1 MTPAAPKKP
10 DGPLVTSRGRMEFKL
25 LGPLE
30 VGDGSTPIA
39 IAGRKQ
45 RALLARLLLDANR
58 TVAADRLVDDLWG
71 DAVPESA
78 QKMVQIYV
86 SQLRKVLP
94 DGLLQTRPPGYAV
107 KIEPASIDL
116 VRFEQLRH
124 EGEAAHAAGN
134 AELAV
139 RRFDEAL
146 SLWRGDALAEFQEPF
161 ARAEGSRLDEL
172 HLACLEARIAA
183 DLDRG
188 RHAELVA
195 ELEPLITRHPLR
207 EGLRAQQLLAL
218 YRSGRQSDALA
229 AYRGFRDLLD
239 DELGIEPSPRLKEL
253 ERRILR
259 QDPTLDYHAP
269 VRVSAAPSVRYV
281 RNGDV
286 SIAYQAVG
294 EGDLDLVLVHGWVSS
309 FQPGWEW
316 PALAQ
321 FYERLAGIGRLIMF
335 DKRGVGLSDRVADV
349 SSLEARMD
357 DLRAVMDAVEAERA
371 LLLGISEGGPM
382 AALFAATYPQRTAG
396 LVLMGAYARR
406 LWAPDYTIGR
416 RPEAI
421 WSSNVPPEDWGL
433 PAARRFVDER
443 APSRSGDEEAYQWY
457 ASYLVRGASPG
468 AVAQLARMNAE
479 LDVRHVLPSIHLP
492 TLVLYRER
500 EYLHADARYMGE
512 RIPAAQIVEL
522 PGADHLPWEGEQ
534 AEVLDEIERFAG
546 ELESRREPERVLA
559 TVLVVEADGT
569 QEACDLVR
577 TDVSRFRGSEL
588 ALTDDTLIATF
599 DGPARAIRCGSAL
612 MELARAHGRTARAGL
627 HTGESELG
635 GTLEAIP
642 VSVAA
647 ALKEQAEPGEILV
660 SSTVRDLVAG
670 SGLAFTEHEREPLL
684 VEGVPGAWH
693 VHAVVP

>member
-1 MTPAAPKKP
+1 
-10 DGPLVTSRGRMEFKL
+10 MEFKL

-30 VGDGSTPIA
+30 VGDGRAPIA

-71 DAVPESA
+71 ESVPESA

-107 KIEPASIDL
+107 EVEPASIDL
-116 VRFEQLRH
+116 VRFEQLRR

-134 AELAV
+134 AELAA

-161 ARAEGSRLDEL
+161 ARTEASRLEEL

-195 ELEPLITRHPLR
+195 ELEPLLARHPLR

-229 AYRGFRDLLD
+229 AYRRFHELLA
-239 DELGIEPSPRLKEL
+239 DELGLEPSPRLKEL

-259 QDPTLDYHAP
+259 HDPTLDYEP
-269 VRVSAAPSVRYV
+269 VRAAAAPGVRYV
-281 RNGDV
+281 RNGEV
-286 SIAYQAVG
+286 SIAYQTIG
-294 EGDLDLVLVHGWVSS
+294 EGELDLVLVHGWVSS
-309 FQPGWEW
+309 FQPGWER
-316 PALAQ
+316 PSLAH
-321 FYERLAGIGRLIMF
+321 FYERLAGMGRLIMF
-335 DKRGVGLSDRVADV
+335 DKRGVGLSDRVANV
-349 SSLEARMD
+349 VSLEERMD
-357 DLRAVMDAVEAERA
+357 DVRAVMDAVGSERA
-371 LLLGISEGGPM
+371 LVIGISEGGPM
-382 AALFAATYPQRTAG
+382 AALFAATYPRRTAG

-416 RPEAI
+416 RPEEI

-443 APSRSGDEEAYQWY
+443 APSLAGDEDAYQWY

-479 LDVRHVLPSIHLP
+479 IDVRHVLPSIHVP

-500 EYLHADARYMGE
+500 EYLREDARYMGE
-512 RIPAAQIVEL
+512 RIPAARVVEL

-534 AEVLDEIERFAG
+534 DAVLDEVERFVG
-546 ELESRREPERVLA
+546 DLDSTPEPERVLA

-577 TDVSRFRGSEL
+577 ADVARFRGSEL
-588 ALTDDTLIATF
+588 ALTEDTLIATF

-612 MELARAHGRTARAGL
+612 MELARAHGRAARAGL

-635 GTLEAIP
+635 GAALTAIP

-647 ALKEQAEPGEILV
+647 ALKERAEPGEILV

-670 SGLAFTEHEREPLL
+670 SGLAFTEHERAPLH

-693 VHAVVP
+693 VHAVVA

>member
-1 MTPAAPKKP
+1 
-10 DGPLVTSRGRMEFKL
+10 MEFKL

-30 VGDGSTPIA
+30 VGDGSTPIT

-71 DAVPESA
+71 ESVPHSA

-94 DGLLQTRPPGYAV
+94 GGLLQTRPPGYAV
-107 KIEPASIDL
+107 EVEPGSIDL
-116 VRFEQLRH
+116 VRFEQLRR

-134 AELAV
+134 ADLAA

-146 SLWRGDALAEFQEPF
+146 ALWRGDALAEFQEPF
-161 ARAEGSRLDEL
+161 AEAEASRLAEL
-172 HLACLEARIAA
+172 HLACIEARIAA

-195 ELEPLITRHPLR
+195 ELEPLLARYPLR
-207 EGLRAQQLLAL
+207 EGLRAQQLIAL
-218 YRSGRQSDALA
+218 YRSGRQSEALA
-229 AYRGFRDLLD
+229 AYRTFRDLLA
-239 DELGIEPSPRLKEL
+239 DELGLEPSPRLADL

-259 QDPTLDYHAP
+259 HDRTLDHQP
-269 VRVSAAPSVRYV
+269 VRAAAAPGVRYV

-286 SIAYQAVG
+286 SVAYQTVG
-294 EGDLDLVLVHGWVSS
+294 DGELDLVLVHGWVSS

-316 PALAQ
+316 PALGR

-335 DKRGVGLSDRVADV
+335 DKRGVGLSDRVANV
-349 SSLEARMD
+349 VSLEERMD
-357 DLRAVMDAVEAERA
+357 DVRAVMDAVGSERA
-371 LLLGISEGGPM
+371 VVLGISEGGPM
-382 AALFAATYPQRTAG
+382 AALFAATYPRRTAG

-416 RPEAI
+416 RAEAI
-421 WSSNVPPEDWGL
+421 WSSNVLPEDWGL

-443 APSRSGDEEAYQWY
+443 APSLAGDEDAYQWY

-479 LDVRHVLPSIHLP
+479 IDVRHVLPSIHVP

-512 RIPAAQIVEL
+512 RIPTARIVEL
-522 PGADHLPWEGEQ
+522 SGADHLPWEGEQ
-534 AEVLDEIERFAG
+534 SEVLGEIERFAG
-546 ELESRREPERVLA
+546 HLDARPEPERVLV

-569 QEACDLVR
+569 QDACDLVR
-577 TDVSRFRGSEL
+577 ADVARFRGSEL
-588 ALTDDTLIATF
+588 ALTDNTLIASF
-599 DGPARAIRCGSAL
+599 DGPARAIRCGTAL
-612 MELARAHGRTARAGL
+612 MERARTHGRAARAGL

-635 GTLEAIP
+635 ADALEAIP
-642 VSVAA
+642 VAIAA
-647 ALKEQAEPGEILV
+647 ALKQQAEPGEILV

-670 SGLAFTEHEREPLL
+670 SGLAFSEHEREPLR
-684 VEGVPGAWH
+684 VAGVPGSWR
-693 VHAVVP
+693 VHAVVA

>member
-1 MTPAAPKKP
+1 
-10 DGPLVTSRGRMEFKL
+10 MEFKL

-71 DAVPESA
+71 ESVPDSA

-94 DGLLQTRPPGYAV
+94 GGLLQTRPPGYAV
-107 KIEPASIDL
+107 EVEPASIDL
-116 VRFEQLRH
+116 VRFEQLRR

-134 AELAV
+134 AELAT

-161 ARAEGSRLDEL
+161 AQAETSRLGEL
-172 HLACLEARIAA
+172 RLACMEARIAA

-188 RHAELVA
+188 RHGELVA
-195 ELEPLITRHPLR
+195 ELEPLLTRHPLR

-218 YRSGRQSDALA
+218 YRSGRQSYALA
-229 AYRGFRDLLD
+229 AYRRFRDLLAD
-239 DELGIEPSPRLKEL
+239 DLGLEPSPRLKEL

-259 QDPTLDYHAP
+259 HDRTLDYEP
-269 VRVSAAPSVRYV
+269 VRASAAPGARYV
-281 RNGDV
+281 KNGDV
-286 SIAYQAVG
+286 SIAYQTAGDG
-294 EGDLDLVLVHGWVSS
+294 ELDLVLVHGWVSS

-316 PALAQ
+316 PALAR
-321 FYERLAGIGRLIMF
+321 FYERLTGIGRLIMF
-335 DKRGVGLSDRVADV
+335 DKRGVGLSDRVANV
-349 SSLEARMD
+349 VSLEERMD
-357 DLRAVMDAVEAERA
+357 DVRAVMDAVGSERA

-382 AALFAATYPQRTAG
+382 AALFAATYPRRTAG

-443 APSRSGDEEAYQWY
+443 APSLAGDEDAYQWY

-479 LDVRHVLPSIHLP
+479 IDVRHVLPSIHVP

-500 EYLHADARYMGE
+500 EYLREAARYMGE
-512 RIPAAQIVEL
+512 RIPAARIVEL

-534 AEVLDEIERFAG
+534 GQVLDEIERFAAG
-546 ELESRREPERVLA
+546 LDSTPEPERVLA
-559 TVLVVEADGT
+559 TVLIVEADGT

-577 TDVSRFRGSEL
+577 ADVARFRGSEL

-599 DGPARAIRCGSAL
+599 DGPARAIRCASAL
-612 MELARAHGRTARAGL
+612 MERARAHGRAARAGL

-635 GTLEAIP
+635 GDALDAIP
-642 VSVAA
+642 VSVAT

-670 SGLAFTEHEREPLL
+670 SGLAFNEHEREPVC

-693 VHAVVP
+693 VHAVVA

>member
-1 MTPAAPKKP
+1 
-10 DGPLVTSRGRMEFKL
+10 MEFKL

-30 VGDGSTPIA
+30 VGGGSAPVA

-71 DAVPESA
+71 ESVPESA

-107 KIEPASIDL
+107 VVEPAGIDL
-116 VRFEQLRH
+116 VRFEQLRR

-134 AELAV
+134 AELAA

-161 ARAEGSRLDEL
+161 ARAEASRLGEL
-172 HLACLEARIAA
+172 RLACLEAR
-183 DLDRG
+183 
-188 RHAELVA
+188 LVA
-195 ELEPLITRHPLR
+195 ELEPLLVRHPLR

-229 AYRGFRDLLD
+229 AYRRFRDLLA
-239 DELGIEPSPRLKEL
+239 DELGLEPSPRLKEL

-259 QDPTLDYHAP
+259 HDRTLDYEP
-269 VRVSAAPSVRYV
+269 VRAAAAPGVRYV

-286 SIAYQAVG
+286 SIAYQTIGDG
-294 EGDLDLVLVHGWVSS
+294 ELDLVLVHGWVSS

-316 PALAQ
+316 PALAR
-321 FYERLAGIGRLIMF
+321 FYERLTGMGRLIMF
-335 DKRGVGLSDRVADV
+335 DKRGVGLSDRVANV
-349 SSLEARMD
+349 VSLEERMD
-357 DLRAVMDAVEAERA
+357 DVRAVMDAVGSERA
-371 LLLGISEGGPM
+371 LILGVSEGGPM
-382 AALFAATYPQRTAG
+382 AALFAATYPRRTAG
-396 LVLMGAYARR
+396 LILMGGYARR

-416 RPEAI
+416 RPEDI
-421 WSSNVPPEDWGL
+421 WSSKVPPEDWGL

-443 APSRSGDEEAYQWY
+443 APSLAGNEDAYQWY

-468 AVAQLARMNAE
+468 AVAQLARMNE
-479 LDVRHVLPSIHLP
+479 EIDVRHVLPSIHVP

-500 EYLHADARYMGE
+500 EYLREDARYMGE
-512 RIPAAQIVEL
+512 RIPAARMVEL
-522 PGADHLPWEGEQ
+522 SGADHLPWEGPQ
-534 AEVLDEIERFAG
+534 DEVLDEIGRFAG
-546 ELESRREPERVLA
+546 DLDTTPEPERVLA

-577 TDVSRFRGSEL
+577 TDVARFRGSEL
-588 ALTDDTLIATF
+588 ALTDDTLVATF

-612 MELARAHGRTARAGL
+612 MDLARAHGRAARAGL

-635 GTLEAIP
+635 GDALDAIP
-642 VSVAA
+642 VSVAT

-670 SGLAFTEHEREPLL
+670 SGLAFSEREREPLR
-684 VEGVPGAWH
+684 VEGVPGAWQ
-693 VHAVVP
+693 VHAVVG

>member
-1 MTPAAPKKP
+1 
-10 DGPLVTSRGRMEFKL
+10 MEFKL

-30 VGDGSTPIA
+30 VGDGSTPIP

-58 TVAADRLVDDLWG
+58 TVSADRLVDDLWG
-71 DAVPESA
+71 ESVPDSA

-94 DGLLQTRPPGYAV
+94 EGLLQTRPPGYALQV
-107 KIEPASIDL
+107 EPASIDL
-116 VRFEQLRH
+116 VRFEQLRR

-134 AELAV
+134 AELAA
-139 RRFDEAL
+139 RRFDQAL

-161 ARAEGSRLDEL
+161 AQAEASRLGEL
-172 HLACLEARIAA
+172 HLACLEARIGA

-188 RHAELVA
+188 RHGELVA
-195 ELEPLITRHPLR
+195 ELEPLLTRHPLR

-218 YRSGRQSDALA
+218 YRSGRQPDALA
-229 AYRGFRDLLD
+229 AYRSFRDLLA
-239 DELGIEPSPRLKEL
+239 DELGLEPSQRLKEL

-259 QDPTLDYHAP
+259 QDEELDYRP
-269 VRVSAAPSVRYV
+269 VRAAPSTTGAPAVRYV

-286 SIAYQAVG
+286 SVAYQTVG
-294 EGDLDLVLVHGWVSS
+294 GGELDLVLVHGWVSS

-316 PALAQ
+316 PALAR
-321 FYERLAGIGRLIMF
+321 FYERLAAVGRLIMF
-335 DKRGVGLSDRVADV
+335 DKRGVGLSDRVANV
-349 SSLEARMD
+349 ASLEERMD
-357 DLRAVMDAVEAERA
+357 DVRAVMDAVGSERA
-371 LLLGISEGGPM
+371 LVLGISEGGPM
-382 AALFAATYPQRTAG
+382 AALFAATHPGRTAG

-406 LWAPDYTIGR
+406 LWSPDYAIGR
-416 RPEAI
+416 RPDAI

-443 APSRSGDEEAYQWY
+443 APSLAGDQNAYEWY

-468 AVAQLARMNAE
+468 SVAQLARMNAE
-479 LDVRHVLPSIHLP
+479 IDVRHVLPSIHVP

-500 EYLHADARYMGE
+500 EYLREHARYMGE
-512 RIPAAQIVEL
+512 RIPAARIVEL
-522 PGADHLPWEGEQ
+522 AGSDHLPWEGEQ
-534 AEVLDEIERFAG
+534 DEVLHEIELFAG
-546 ELESRREPERVLA
+546 TLDSTREPERVLA

-577 TDVSRFRGSEL
+577 ADVARFRGNEL

-612 MELARAHGRTARAGL
+612 MELARAHGRVARAGL

-635 GTLEAIP
+635 GDALDAIP

-670 SGLAFTEHEREPLL
+670 SGLAFTEHERERLH
-684 VEGVPGAWH
+684 VEGVPGAWN
-693 VHAVVP
+693 VHAVVG

>member
-1 MTPAAPKKP
+1 
-10 DGPLVTSRGRMEFKL
+10 MEFKL

-30 VGDGSTPIA
+30 VGDGSAPVA

-71 DAVPESA
+71 ESVPDSA

-107 KIEPASIDL
+107 EVEPASIDL
-116 VRFEQLRH
+116 VRFEQLRR

-134 AELAV
+134 AELAA

-146 SLWRGDALAEFQEPF
+146 SLWRGDALAEFPEPF
-161 ARAEGSRLDEL
+161 ARSEAARLDEL
-172 HLACLEARIAA
+172 RLACVEARIAA

-195 ELEPLITRHPLR
+195 ELEPLLTRHPLR
-207 EGLRAQQLLAL
+207 EGLWAQQLLAL
-218 YRSGRQSDALA
+218 YRAGRQSEALA
-229 AYRGFRDLLD
+229 AYRRFRDLLA
-239 DELGIEPSPRLKEL
+239 DELGLEPSPRLKEL
-253 ERRILR
+253 ERRILGH
-259 QDPTLDYHAP
+259 DPTLDYRP
-269 VRVSAAPSVRYV
+269 VRASATRGVRYV

-286 SIAYQAVG
+286 SIAYQTIGHG
-294 EGDLDLVLVHGWVSS
+294 ELDLVLVHGWVSS

-316 PALAQ
+316 PALAR
-321 FYERLAGIGRLIMF
+321 FYERLSSMGRLIMF
-335 DKRGVGLSDRVADV
+335 DKRGVGLSDRVANV
-349 SSLEARMD
+349 ASLEERMD
-357 DLRAVMDAVEAERA
+357 DVRAVMDAVSSERA
-371 LLLGISEGGPM
+371 LLLGVSEGGPM
-382 AALFAATYPQRTAG
+382 AALFAATHPGRTAG

-416 RPEAI
+416 RTEDI
-421 WSSNVPPEDWGL
+421 WSSNVAPEDWGL

-443 APSRSGDEEAYQWY
+443 APTLAGDEDAYQWY

-468 AVAQLARMNAE
+468 AVAQLSRMNAE
-479 LDVRHVLPSIHLP
+479 IDVRHVLPSIHVP

-500 EYLHADARYMGE
+500 EYLHEAARYMGE
-512 RIPAAQIVEL
+512 RIPAARIVEL

-534 AEVLDEIERFAG
+534 DKVLDEIERFAV
-546 ELESRREPERVLA
+546 ELDSAREPERVLA

-569 QEACDLVR
+569 EEACDLVR
-577 TDVSRFRGSEL
+577 ADVARFRGNEL
-588 ALTDDTLIATF
+588 ALTEDTLIATF
-599 DGPARAIRCGSAL
+599 DGPARAIRCGSSL
-612 MELARAHGRTARAGL
+612 MERARAHGRIARAGL

-635 GTLEAIP
+635 GDALEAVP

-670 SGLAFTEHEREPLL
+670 SGLAFSEHEREPLR

-693 VHAVVP
+693 VHAVVA

>member
-1 MTPAAPKKP
+1 
-10 DGPLVTSRGRMEFKL
+10 MEFKL

-30 VGDGSTPIA
+30 VGDGSTAIA

-71 DAVPESA
+71 ESVPDSA

-94 DGLLQTRPPGYAV
+94 DGVLQTRPPGYAV
-107 KIEPASIDL
+107 EVEPASIDL
-116 VRFEQLRH
+116 VRFEQLRR

-134 AELAV
+134 AELAA

-146 SLWRGDALAEFQEPF
+146 ALWRGDALAEFQEPF
-161 ARAEGSRLDEL
+161 AEAEASRLAEL
-172 HLACLEARIAA
+172 HLACTEARIAA
-183 DLDRG
+183 DLDLG

-195 ELEPLITRHPLR
+195 ELEPLLTRHPLR

-229 AYRGFRDLLD
+229 AYRRFRDLLA
-239 DELGIEPSPRLKEL
+239 DELGLEPSPRLKEL

-259 QDPTLDYHAP
+259 HDATLDYQP
-269 VRVSAAPSVRYV
+269 VVRTAAAPGVRYV
-281 RNGDV
+281 RNGEV
-286 SIAYQAVG
+286 SIAYQTI
-294 EGDLDLVLVHGWVSS
+294 GDGPLDLVLVHGWVSS
-309 FQPGWEW
+309 FQPGWER
-316 PALAQ
+316 PSLAR
-321 FYERLAGIGRLIMF
+321 FYRRLAHMGRLIMF
-335 DKRGVGLSDRVADV
+335 DKRGVGLSDRVANV
-349 SSLEARMD
+349 VSLEERMD
-357 DLRAVMDAVEAERA
+357 DVRAVMDAVGSERA
-371 LLLGISEGGPM
+371 LVLGISEGGPM
-382 AALFAATYPQRTAG
+382 AALFAATYPGRTQG

-416 RPEAI
+416 RAEEI
-421 WSSNVPPEDWGL
+421 WSSNVAPEDWGL

-443 APSRSGDEEAYQWY
+443 APSLVGDEDAYQWY

-479 LDVRHVLPSIHLP
+479 IDVRHVLPSIHVP

-500 EYLHADARYMGE
+500 EYLHEDARYMGE
-512 RIPAAQIVEL
+512 RIPAARIVEL

-534 AEVLDEIERFAG
+534 DEVLDEIERFAG
-546 ELESRREPERVLA
+546 GLDSTPEPERVLA
-559 TVLVVEADGT
+559 TVLIVEADGT

-577 TDVSRFRGSEL
+577 ADVARFRGSEL

-612 MELARAHGRTARAGL
+612 MERARAHGRAARAGL

-635 GTLEAIP
+635 GDALAAIP

-647 ALKEQAEPGEILV
+647 ALKERAEPGEILV

-670 SGLAFTEHEREPLL
+670 SGLAFSEHERAPLH
-684 VEGVPGAWH
+684 VEGVPGTWH
-693 VHAVVP
+693 VHAVVA

>member
-1 MTPAAPKKP
+1 
-10 DGPLVTSRGRMEFKL
+10 MEFKL

-30 VGDGSTPIA
+30 VGDGSTTIA

-71 DAVPESA
+71 ESVPDSA

-94 DGLLQTRPPGYAV
+94 GGLLQTRPPGYAV
-107 KIEPASIDL
+107 EVEPASIDL
-116 VRFEQLRH
+116 VRFEQLRR

-134 AELAV
+134 ADLAA

-161 ARAEGSRLDEL
+161 AQAEASRLDEL
-172 HLACLEARIAA
+172 HLACIEARIAA

-195 ELEPLITRHPLR
+195 ELEPLLTRHPLR

-229 AYRGFRDLLD
+229 AYRRFRDLLA
-239 DELGIEPSPRLKEL
+239 DELGLEPSPRLKEL

-259 QDPTLDYHAP
+259 HDRTLDYQP
-269 VRVSAAPSVRYV
+269 VRAPAAGPGVRYV

-286 SIAYQAVG
+286 SIAYQTTGDG
-294 EGDLDLVLVHGWVSS
+294 ELDLVLVHGWVSS
-309 FQPGWEW
+309 FQPGWER
-316 PALAQ
+316 PALAR
-321 FYERLAGIGRLIMF
+321 FYERLQGMGRLIMF

-349 SSLEARMD
+349 VSLEERMD
-357 DLRAVMDAVEAERA
+357 DVRAVMDAVASERA

-382 AALFAATYPQRTAG
+382 AALFAATYPRRTAG

-406 LWAPDYTIGR
+406 LWASDYTIGR
-416 RPEAI
+416 RPEDI

-433 PAARRFVDER
+433 AAARRFVDER
-443 APSRSGDEEAYQWY
+443 APSLAGDEEAYEWY

-479 LDVRHVLPSIHLP
+479 IDVRHVLPSIHVP

-500 EYLHADARYMGE
+500 EYLREDARYMGE
-512 RIPAAQIVEL
+512 RIPAARIVEL

-534 AEVLDEIERFAG
+534 GELLDEIERFAAG
-546 ELESRREPERVLA
+546 LDSTPEPERVLA

-577 TDVSRFRGSEL
+577 ADVARFRGSEL

-612 MELARAHGRTARAGL
+612 MERARAHGRAARAGL

-635 GTLEAIP
+635 RDALDAIP

-660 SSTVRDLVAG
+660 SATVRDLVAG
-670 SGLAFTEHEREPLL
+670 SGLAFNEHEREPLH

-693 VHAVVP
+693 VHALVG

>member
-1 MTPAAPKKP
+1 
-10 DGPLVTSRGRMEFKL
+10 MEFKL

-30 VGDGSTPIA
+30 VGNGSAPVA

-71 DAVPESA
+71 ESVPESA

-94 DGLLQTRPPGYAV
+94 DGILQTRPPGYAV
-107 KIEPASIDL
+107 KVEPASIDL
-116 VRFEQLRH
+116 VRFEQLRR

-134 AELAV
+134 AELAS

-161 ARAEGSRLDEL
+161 AQAEASRLDEL
-172 HLACLEARIAA
+172 HLACIEARIAA

-195 ELEPLITRHPLR
+195 ELEPLLTRHPLR

-229 AYRGFRDLLD
+229 AYRRFRDLLG
-239 DELGIEPSPRLKEL
+239 DELGLEPSPRLKEL

-259 QDPTLDYHAP
+259 QDRGLDHRP
-269 VRVSAAPSVRYV
+269 VGVSAPPAPGVRYV

-286 SIAYQAVG
+286 SIAYQTIGDG
-294 EGDLDLVLVHGWVSS
+294 ELDLVLVHGWVSS

-316 PALAQ
+316 PALAR

-349 SSLEARMD
+349 VSLEERMD
-357 DLRAVMDAVEAERA
+357 DVRAVMDAVGSERA
-371 LLLGISEGGPM
+371 LVLGVSEGGPM
-382 AALFAATYPQRTAG
+382 AALFAATYPGRTAG

-416 RPEAI
+416 RPEEI
-421 WSSNVPPEDWGL
+421 WSSNVAPEDWGL

-443 APSRSGDEEAYQWY
+443 APSLAGDEAAYQWY

-479 LDVRHVLPSIHLP
+479 IDVRHVLPSIHVP

-500 EYLHADARYMGE
+500 EYLREAARYMGE
-512 RIPAAQIVEL
+512 RIPAARIVEL
-522 PGADHLPWEGEQ
+522 PGADHLPWEGEH
-534 AEVLDEIERFAG
+534 AGVLDEIERFAG
-546 ELESRREPERVLA
+546 ELDTVREPERVLA

-577 TDVSRFRGSEL
+577 LDVARFRGSEL
-588 ALTDDTLIATF
+588 ALTDDTLIASF

-612 MELARAHGRTARAGL
+612 MERARAHGRAARAGL

-635 GTLEAIP
+635 GGALDAIP

-670 SGLAFTEHEREPLL
+670 SGLAFTEHEREPLH

-693 VHAVVP
+693 VHAVVA

>member
-1 MTPAAPKKP
+1 MQ
-10 DGPLVTSRGRMEFKL
+10 FKL

-30 VGDGSTPIA
+30 VGDGSTTIA
-39 IAGRKQ
+39 IPGRKQ

-71 DAVPESA
+71 ESVPESA

-86 SQLRKVLP
+86 SQLRKILP

-107 KIEPASIDL
+107 EVEPASIDL
-116 VRFEQLRH
+116 VRFEQLRR

-134 AELAV
+134 AELAA
-139 RRFDEAL
+139 RRFDDAL

-161 ARAEGSRLDEL
+161 AQAEASRLDEL
-172 HLACLEARIAA
+172 RLACVEARIAA

-195 ELEPLITRHPLR
+195 ELEPLLTRYPLR

-229 AYRGFRDLLD
+229 AYRSFRDLLA
-239 DELGIEPSPRLKEL
+239 DEVGLDPSPRLKEL

-259 QDPTLDYHAP
+259 QDQTLDYRP
-269 VRVSAAPSVRYV
+269 VRAAAAPGVEYV

-286 SIAYQAVG
+286 SIAYQAIGDG
-294 EGDLDLVLVHGWVSS
+294 ELDLVLVHGWVSS
-309 FQPGWEW
+309 FQPGWER
-316 PALAQ
+316 PALAR
-321 FYERLAGIGRLIMF
+321 FYERLAKMGRLIMF
-335 DKRGVGLSDRVADV
+335 DKRGVGLSDRVANV
-349 SSLEARMD
+349 VSLEERMD
-357 DLRAVMDAVEAERA
+357 DVRAVMDAVGSERA
-371 LLLGISEGGPM
+371 LILGISEGGPM
-382 AALFAATYPQRTAG
+382 AALFAATYPRRTAG
-396 LVLMGAYARR
+396 LVLMGSYARR

-416 RPEAI
+416 RAEDI
-421 WSSNVPPEDWGL
+421 WSSNVAPEDWGL

-443 APSRSGDEEAYQWY
+443 APSLSGDEDAYEWY

-479 LDVRHVLPSIHLP
+479 IDVRHVLPSIHVP
-492 TLVLYRER
+492 TLMLYRER
-500 EYLHADARYMGE
+500 EYLREAARYMGE
-512 RIPAAQIVEL
+512 RIPAARIVEL
-522 PGADHLPWEGEQ
+522 PGADHLPWEGKQ
-534 AEVLDEIERFAG
+534 DDVLDEIERFAADLDSTPG
-546 ELESRREPERVLA
+546 LERVLA

-569 QEACDLVR
+569 QEACDFVR
-577 TDVSRFRGSEL
+577 ADVARFRGSEL

-612 MELARAHGRTARAGL
+612 MERARAHGRSARAGL

-635 GTLEAIP
+635 GDALEAIP
-642 VSVAA
+642 VSIAA
-647 ALKEQAEPGEILV
+647 ALKDHAEPGEILV

-670 SGLAFTEHEREPLL
+670 SGLGFSERERQPLH
-684 VEGVPGAWH
+684 VEGVPGVWR
-693 VHAVVP
+693 VHAVAA

>member
-1 MTPAAPKKP
+1 
-10 DGPLVTSRGRMEFKL
+10 MEFKL

-58 TVAADRLVDDLWG
+58 TVATDRLVDDLWG
-71 DAVPESA
+71 ESVPDSA

-86 SQLRKVLP
+86 SQLRKILP

-107 KIEPASIDL
+107 AVEPASIDL
-116 VRFEQLRH
+116 VRFEQLRR

-134 AELAV
+134 AELAA

-161 ARAEGSRLDEL
+161 AQAEASRLDEL
-172 HLACLEARIAA
+172 HLACIEARIAA

-195 ELEPLITRHPLR
+195 ELEPLLTRHPLR

-229 AYRGFRDLLD
+229 AYRRFRDLLAA
-239 DELGIEPSPRLKEL
+239 ELGLEPSPRLKEL

-259 QDPTLDYHAP
+259 QDRTLDYQP
-269 VRVSAAPSVRYV
+269 VRASAAPGVRYV

-286 SIAYQAVG
+286 SIAYQTIGDG
-294 EGDLDLVLVHGWVSS
+294 ELDLVLVHGWVSS

-316 PALAQ
+316 PALAR
-321 FYERLAGIGRLIMF
+321 FYERLAGMGRLIMF
-335 DKRGVGLSDRVADV
+335 DKRGVGLSDRVSDV
-349 SSLEARMD
+349 VSLEERMD
-357 DLRAVMDAVEAERA
+357 DVRAVMDAVGSERA

-382 AALFAATYPQRTAG
+382 AALFAATYPRRTAG

-406 LWAPDYTIGR
+406 LWAPDYTLGR
-416 RPEAI
+416 RPEDI
-421 WSSNVPPEDWGL
+421 WSSNVPAEDWGL

-443 APSRSGDEEAYQWY
+443 APSLAGDEDAYQWY

-479 LDVRHVLPSIHLP
+479 IDVRHVLPSIHVP

-500 EYLHADARYMGE
+500 EYLREDARYMGE
-512 RIPAAQIVEL
+512 RIPAVRIVEL

-534 AEVLDEIERFAG
+534 DEVLDEIERFAG
-546 ELESRREPERVLA
+546 DLDSTPEPERVLA

-577 TDVSRFRGSEL
+577 ADVARYRGSEL
-588 ALTDDTLIATF
+588 ALTADTLIATF

-612 MELARAHGRTARAGL
+612 MERARAHGRAARAGL

-635 GTLEAIP
+635 GDALDAIP

-670 SGLAFTEHEREPLL
+670 SGLAFNEHEREPLH

-693 VHAVVP
+693 VHAVVA

>member
-1 MTPAAPKKP
+1 
-10 DGPLVTSRGRMEFKL
+10 MEFKL

-30 VGDGSTPIA
+30 VGDGSTTIA
-39 IAGRKQ
+39 IPGRKQ

-71 DAVPESA
+71 ESVPESA

-86 SQLRKVLP
+86 SQLRKILP

-107 KIEPASIDL
+107 EVEPASIDL
-116 VRFEQLRH
+116 VRFEQLRR

-134 AELAV
+134 AELAA

-161 ARAEGSRLDEL
+161 AQAEASRLDEL
-172 HLACLEARIAA
+172 RLACVEARIAA

-195 ELEPLITRHPLR
+195 ELEPLLTRYPLR

-229 AYRGFRDLLD
+229 AYRSFRNLLA
-239 DELGIEPSPRLKEL
+239 DEVGLDPSPRLKEL

-259 QDPTLDYHAP
+259 HDRTLDYQP
-269 VRVSAAPSVRYV
+269 VRTAAAPGVRYV

-286 SIAYQAVG
+286 SIAYQAIGNG
-294 EGDLDLVLVHGWVSS
+294 ELDLVLVHGWVSS
-309 FQPGWEW
+309 FQPGWER
-316 PALAQ
+316 PALAR
-321 FYERLAGIGRLIMF
+321 FYERLAKMGRLIMF
-335 DKRGVGLSDRVADV
+335 DKRGVGLSDRVANV
-349 SSLEARMD
+349 VSLEERMD
-357 DLRAVMDAVEAERA
+357 DVRAVMDAVGSERA
-371 LLLGISEGGPM
+371 LILGISEGGPM

-396 LVLMGAYARR
+396 LVLMGSYARR

-416 RPEAI
+416 RAEDI
-421 WSSNVPPEDWGL
+421 WSSNLAPEDWGL

-443 APSRSGDEEAYQWY
+443 APSLSGDEDAYEWY

-479 LDVRHVLPSIHLP
+479 IDVRHVLPSIHVP
-492 TLVLYRER
+492 TLMLYRER
-500 EYLHADARYMGE
+500 EYLREAARYMGE
-512 RIPAAQIVEL
+512 RIPAARIVEL
-522 PGADHLPWEGEQ
+522 PGADHLPWEGSQ
-534 AEVLDEIERFAG
+534 DDVLDEIERFAAD
-546 ELESRREPERVLA
+546 LDATPEPERVLA

-577 TDVSRFRGSEL
+577 ADVARFRGSEL

-612 MELARAHGRTARAGL
+612 MERARAHGRSARAGL

-635 GTLEAIP
+635 GDALAAIP
-642 VSVAA
+642 VSIAA
-647 ALKEQAEPGEILV
+647 ALKDQAEPGEILV

-670 SGLAFTEHEREPLL
+670 SGLGFSERERQPLH
-684 VEGVPGAWH
+684 VEGVPGAWR
-693 VHAVVP
+693 VHAVAA